1 MSEELETERCLEA
14 TKTLGMMLDYLGL
27 EAEITSDVKPGKINL
42 FIASED
48 AGRIIGK
55 KGQSLE
61 AMQFLINRMLFES
74 GKDQARIFI
83 NIDGY
88 SSRNDKAGYQQF
100 TAEDEEILK
109 KQAEDAAKEVK
120 KWGDA
125 VVLPEMNSHQ
135 RRIVHITLEGSE
147 DIQTESLG
155 EGAKKNVQVS
165 LKKED

>member
-1 MSEELETERCLEA
+1 MSEELEEDRCRKATE
-14 TKTLGMMLDYLGL
+14 TLGMMLDYLGL

-61 AMQFLINRMLFES
+61 ALQFLINRMLLDTE
-74 GKDQARIFI
+74 KEQARIFV

-88 SSRNDKAGYQQF
+88 SSRNDKAGYKRF
-100 TAEDEEILK
+100 TQEDEDILK
-109 KQAEDAAKEVK
+109 KQAQDAAKEVK

-135 RRIVHITLEGSE
+135 RRIVHITLEGE
-147 DIQTESLG
+147 NDVKTESLG
-155 EGAKKNVQVS
+155 DGAKKNVQIS
-165 LKKED
+165 LNKED